1 MLKQAEILKFA
12 IMGVYNQICTVNA
25 FLRRH
30 PNSCYHKG
38 EVQKLNKRYT
48 ELRQM
53 LNDMELPND
62 TKKIKN

>member
-30 PNSCYHKG
+30 TNSCYHKG
-38 EVQKLNKRYT
+38 EAQKLNKQYT

-53 LNDMELPND
+53 LNTITEEG
-62 TKKIKN
+62 KKK